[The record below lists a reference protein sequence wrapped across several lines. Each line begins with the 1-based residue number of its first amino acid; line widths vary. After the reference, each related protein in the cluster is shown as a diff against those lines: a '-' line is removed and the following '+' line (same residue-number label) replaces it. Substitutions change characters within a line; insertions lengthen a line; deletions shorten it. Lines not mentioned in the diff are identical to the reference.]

1 MDIISEL
8 NGKRILIW
16 GYGREGKAT
25 EHFLQRCVKPASV
38 DIFEGKKEE
47 IDEDDYDFII
57 KSPGIVMNEEN
68 PKYTSE
74 TELFL
79 QQFRDQV
86 IGITGTKGK
95 STTSAMLYTVLKAC
109 SSRPVLLL
117 GNIGQ
122 PCLDYFEEVTED
134 TIIVYEMS
142 CHQLAHTNVSPHI
155 AIFLNLYEEHLDYYG
170 TVKKYFEAKSHIAA
184 YQKSGDYF
192 FVGENVP
199 QIDTKAQRTVLHQP
213 KGVHYELKLAGEH
226 NQYDA
231 QFVERVAELLGCEKE
246 AVLKSMADFEGLP
259 HRLGR
264 EVGALGDMHLIDQV
278 ARTVEP
284 GIAARVQG
292 DGVGGAA
299 APRIQ
304 QVPHHIALMLVVY
317 RGEKGRLRQLFDQRA
332 PAVLPVALP
341 AAGQQDNAVG
351 PLKGVNRQR
360 AGRGHEMQA
369 AQLHKLQRQA
379 VDNPAKLREPEAVG
393 YPPLLRHPAA
403 YVGQGGV

>member
-8 NGKRILIW
+8 NGNRILIW

-170 TVKKYFEAKSHIAA
+170 TVEKYFEAKSHIAA
-184 YQKSGDYF
+184 YQ
-192 FVGENVP
+192 
-199 QIDTKAQRTVLHQP
+199 
-213 KGVHYELKLAGEH
+213 
-226 NQYDA
+226 
-231 QFVERVAELLGCEKE
+231 
-246 AVLKSMADFEGLP
+246 
-259 HRLGR
+259 
-264 EVGALGDMHLIDQV
+264 
-278 ARTVEP
+278 
-284 GIAARVQG
+284 
-292 DGVGGAA
+292 
-299 APRIQ
+299 
-304 QVPHHIALMLVVY
+304 
-317 RGEKGRLRQLFDQRA
+317 
-332 PAVLPVALP
+332 
-341 AAGQQDNAVG
+341 
-351 PLKGVNRQR
+351 
-360 AGRGHEMQA
+360 
-369 AQLHKLQRQA
+369 
-379 VDNPAKLREPEAVG
+379 
-393 YPPLLRHPAA
+393 
-403 YVGQGGV
+403 

>member
-109 SSRPVLLL
+109 SGRPVLLL

-170 TVKKYFEAKSHIAA
+170 TVEKYFEAKSHIAA

-246 AVLKSMADFEGLP
+246 AVLKSMA
-259 HRLGR
+259 
-264 EVGALGDMHLIDQV
+264 
-278 ARTVEP
+278 
-284 GIAARVQG
+284 
-292 DGVGGAA
+292 
-299 APRIQ
+299 
-304 QVPHHIALMLVVY
+304 
-317 RGEKGRLRQLFDQRA
+317 
-332 PAVLPVALP
+332 
-341 AAGQQDNAVG
+341 
-351 PLKGVNRQR
+351 
-360 AGRGHEMQA
+360 
-369 AQLHKLQRQA
+369 
-379 VDNPAKLREPEAVG
+379 
-393 YPPLLRHPAA
+393 
-403 YVGQGGV
+403 